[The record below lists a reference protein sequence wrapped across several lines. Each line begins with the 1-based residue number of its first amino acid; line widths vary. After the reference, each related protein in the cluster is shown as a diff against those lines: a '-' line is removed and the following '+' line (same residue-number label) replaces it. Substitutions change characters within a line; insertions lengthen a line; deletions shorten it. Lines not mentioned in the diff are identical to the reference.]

1 MINEKDPTLPP
12 VREAMVSW
20 YDPRQLMRTGLEVL
34 LSTSIS
40 RHSDSRRIDA
50 LTYEAAPIDFS
61 AGVYASDDGY
71 TIDYVADM
79 GDGWNSTY
87 SVAWLMSQPV
97 WKGDGLELPRGDLTV
112 FGGDQVYPY
121 PTGDEYERRL
131 NRPYEVAAHR
141 WGGEFGE
148 LLVLPGN
155 HDWYDSLMQFR
166 KLFCSKLRV
175 GERQTHQRH
184 SYFVAK
190 LPHGWWL
197 FAADTQLDA
206 DLDEAQADYLVSQA
220 LKISRDERAILCLAD
235 PGWFESWRSNERRA
249 GPNPAA
255 RSIPEPDGDRLQQ
268 LIVALGDSL
277 QVTVASDEHCYRR
290 DVSTDGKHLIASGT
304 GGAFLHPT
312 HTLPD
317 DPRNEFSHQVSY
329 PTPEKSRELA
339 IGNLGFLAKN
349 PSFGALPAFA
359 YLSASWAN
367 GLTLGSCYQHTCVA
381 ELGELGISR
390 WPDALIAS
398 FHGLLLNPVGAVLY
412 ALIFAGFIFFTDRPR
427 NGLTLTLGT
436 VHAFMH
442 ILAGLMIYWGST
454 YLAVSVFE
462 LAPKSVE
469 QLLVSGM
476 VIFALAW
483 LVGSTLFGLY
493 LYLSVNV
500 FGIHANESFS
510 ALRNPDYK
518 GFLRFR
524 IQPGGQLDMWFIGI
538 DRAAKNWRVTKS
550 GDGRFDVDPEEPDAL
565 RGRVVDHF
573 TVAGNK

>member
-1 MINEKDPTLPP
+1 
-12 VREAMVSW
+12 MVSW

-50 LTYEAAPIDFS
+50 LTYRAEPIDFS
-61 AGVYASDDGY
+61 AGRFGENDDY

-79 GDGWNSTY
+79 GDGWDSTY
-87 SVAWLMSQPV
+87 SVAWLMSQPT
-97 WKGDGLELPRGDLTV
+97 WQGDGVELPRGNLTV

-121 PTGDEYERRL
+121 PTGDEYENRL

-141 WGGEFGE
+141 WGGDFGD

-155 HDWYDSLMQFR
+155 HDWYDSLKQFR
-166 KLFCSKLRV
+166 KLFCSKQRV
-175 GERQTHQRH
+175 GSRQTHQRH

-220 LKISRDERAILCLAD
+220 LRISRNERAILCLAD

-249 GPNPAA
+249 GPNPSA
-255 RSIPEPDGDRLQQ
+255 RSIPEPEGDRLQQ

-277 QVTVASDEHCYRR
+277 QITVASDEHCYRR
-290 DVSTDGKHLIASGT
+290 DMSADGKHLIASGT

-317 DPRNEFSHQVSY
+317 DPRGEFEHQVSY
-329 PTPEKSRELA
+329 PQPEKSRELA
-339 IGNLGFLAKN
+339 IGNLGFLGRN

-367 GLTLGSCYQHTCVA
+367 SLTLGSCYEQTCVA
-381 ELGELGISR
+381 ELGTLGISH
-390 WPDALIAS
+390 WLEALIAS

-427 NGLTLTLGT
+427 TGLTLVLGT
-436 VHAFMH
+436 AHALTH
-442 ILAGLMIYWGST
+442 ILAGLVIYWGST
-454 YLAVSVFE
+454 YLAVTMMGYP
-462 LAPKSVE
+462 PKSIE
-469 QLLVSGM
+469 QLLVSGGL
-476 VIFALAW
+476 IFVLAW
-483 LVGSTLFGLY
+483 VVGSTLFGLY
-493 LYLSVNV
+493 LYISVNV

-524 IQPGGQLDMWFIGI
+524 IQPGGQLDMWFVGI
-538 DRAAKNWRVTKS
+538 DRASRDWRINQT
-550 GDGRFDVDPEEPDAL
+550 GDGRFDINPKYPEL
-565 RGRVVDHF
+565 LKGRIVDHF
-573 TVAGNK
+573 SIAGNRSADDN